1 MSYKSRFSVV
11 PVGSVC
17 TNNGYTFKKI
27 SNAETKGRPLPK
39 CEPNCISLHNG
50 HKCVIGDN
58 MIVTVLEKEDFDNE
72 L

>member
-1 MSYKSRFSVV
+1 MSYKATFSSI

-17 TNNGYTFKKI
+17 VKEGYKFKKI
-27 SNAETKGRPLPK
+27 SNVQTDGKPLPK

-50 HKCVIGDN
+50 HKCVMGDK

>member
-1 MSYKSRFSVV
+1 MSYKAMFSAV

-17 TNNGYTFKKI
+17 IKEGYTFKKT
-27 SNAETKGRPLPK
+27 SDVKTGGRPLPK

-50 HKCVIGDN
+50 HKCVMGDN
-58 MIVTVLEKEDFDNE
+58 MIVTVLEKEDFENE